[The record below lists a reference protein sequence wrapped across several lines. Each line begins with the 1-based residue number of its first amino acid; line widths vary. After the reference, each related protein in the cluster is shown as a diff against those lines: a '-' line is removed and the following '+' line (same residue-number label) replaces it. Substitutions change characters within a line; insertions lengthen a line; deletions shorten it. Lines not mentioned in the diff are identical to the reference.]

1 MDYTTMKP
9 AQIVSEVA
17 GQIDDIRD
25 FISLNSLPCDEFEA
39 DKVKDCLRTIDKKL
53 KDLLDDLFDLF
64 KHYNNPNSPSVW
76 KG

>member
-9 AQIVSEVA
+9 AQVCSEVA
-17 GQIDDIRD
+17 SQISDIRD
-25 FISLNSLPCDEFEA
+25 FISTNTLPVDESE
-39 DKVKDCLRTIDKKL
+39 VENIKDCLRTIDKRL